1 MHRNSEHYPD
11 PTFGGVYDSI
21 RQMEKAFCTG
31 KKYIPWFYI
40 ASPYRGD
47 VKTNTENAKRYSLF
61 AVMQGKVPFC
71 PLTAKKGGQPQAGFC
86 VAKVMSSIYFTQFL
100 DDNVGVERKIGL
112 NLALHMLRRC
122 REVWVFGDTVSEGM
136 RNEIRIAKKR
146 HIPVRYFTSECV
158 EVNRR

>member
-11 PTFGGVYDSI
+11 PTFGGAYDNI

-31 KKYIPWFYI
+31 KKYIPWVYI

-47 VKTNTENAKRYSLF
+47 VKTNTENAKRYSFF

-71 PLTAKKGGQPQAGFC
+71 PQ
-86 VAKVMSSIYFTQFL
+86 IYFTQFL
-100 DDNVGVERKIGL
+100 DDNVKVERKIGL

>member
-11 PTFGGVYDSI
+11 PTFSDAYFQI
-21 RQMEKAFCTG
+21 RRDEKIIKRGERF
-31 KKYIPWFYI
+31 IPWVYI

-71 PLTAKKGGQPQAGFC
+71 PH
-86 VAKVMSSIYFTQFL
+86 IYFTQFL
-100 DDNVGVERKIGL
+100 DDNVEVERKIGL

-146 HIPVRYFTSECV
+146 RIPVRYFTSECV

>member
-11 PTFGGVYDSI
+11 PTFGGAYDSI

-31 KKYIPWFYI
+31 KKYIPWVYI

-47 VKTNTENAKRYSLF
+47 VKTNTENAKRYSFF

-71 PLTAKKGGQPQAGFC
+71 PH
-86 VAKVMSSIYFTQFL
+86 IYFTQFL
-100 DDNVGVERKIGL
+100 DDNVKVERKIGL

-146 HIPVRYFTSECV
+146 HIPVRYFTSGCV

>member
-11 PTFGGVYDSI
+11 PTFGGAYDSI

-31 KKYIPWFYI
+31 KKYIPWVYI

-47 VKTNTENAKRYSLF
+47 VKTNTENAKRYSFF

-71 PLTAKKGGQPQAGFC
+71 PH
-86 VAKVMSSIYFTQFL
+86 IYFTQFL
-100 DDNVGVERKIGL
+100 DDNVKVERKIGL
-112 NLALHMLRRC
+112 NLALHKLRRC

-136 RNEIRIAKKR
+136 RNEIWIAKKR

>member
-11 PTFGGVYDSI
+11 PTFGGAYDSI

-31 KKYIPWFYI
+31 KKYIPWVYI

-47 VKTNTENAKRYSLF
+47 VKTNTENAKRYSFF

-71 PLTAKKGGQPQAGFC
+71 PH
-86 VAKVMSSIYFTQFL
+86 IYFTQFL
-100 DDNVGVERKIGL
+100 DDNVKVERKIGL

-146 HIPVRYFTSECV
+146 HIPVRYFTSECM

>member
-11 PTFGGVYDSI
+11 PTFGGAYDSI

-31 KKYIPWFYI
+31 KKYIPWVYI

-71 PLTAKKGGQPQAGFC
+71 PH
-86 VAKVMSSIYFTQFL
+86 IYFTQFL
-100 DDNVGVERKIGL
+100 DDDIEVERKIGL
-112 NLALHMLRRC
+112 NLALNMLRRC

-136 RNEIRIAKKR
+136 RNEIWIAKKR

>member
-11 PTFGGVYDSI
+11 PTFGGAYDSI

-31 KKYIPWFYI
+31 KKYIPWVYI

-71 PLTAKKGGQPQAGFC
+71 PH
-86 VAKVMSSIYFTQFL
+86 IYFTQFL
-100 DDNVGVERKIGL
+100 DDNVEVERKIGL
-112 NLALHMLRRC
+112 SLALHMLRRC

-136 RNEIRIAKKR
+136 KNEIRIAKKR

>member
-11 PTFGGVYDSI
+11 PTFGGAYDSI

-31 KKYIPWFYI
+31 KKYIPWVYI

-47 VKTNTENAKRYSLF
+47 VKTNTENAKRYSFF

-71 PLTAKKGGQPQAGFC
+71 PH
-86 VAKVMSSIYFTQFL
+86 IYFTQFL
-100 DDNVGVERKIGL
+100 DDNVKFERKIGL
-112 NLALHMLRRC
+112 NLALHMLRHC

-146 HIPVRYFTSECV
+146 HIPVRYFTSDCV

>member
-11 PTFGGVYDSI
+11 PTFGGAYDSI

-31 KKYIPWFYI
+31 KKYIPWVYI

-47 VKTNTENAKRYSLF
+47 VKTNTENAKRYSFF

-71 PLTAKKGGQPQAGFC
+71 PH
-86 VAKVMSSIYFTQFL
+86 IYFTQFL
-100 DDNVGVERKIGL
+100 DDNVKVERKIGL

>member
-11 PTFGGVYDSI
+11 PTFGGAYDSI

-31 KKYIPWFYI
+31 KKYIPWVYI

-47 VKTNTENAKRYSLF
+47 VKTNTENAKRYSFF

-71 PLTAKKGGQPQAGFC
+71 PH
-86 VAKVMSSIYFTQFL
+86 IYFTQFL
-100 DDNVGVERKIGL
+100 DDNIEVERKIGL
-112 NLALHMLRRC
+112 NLALNMLRRC

-146 HIPVRYFTSECV
+146 RIPVRYFTSECV

>member
-11 PTFGGVYDSI
+11 PTFGGAYDSI

-31 KKYIPWFYI
+31 KKYIPWVYI

-47 VKTNTENAKRYSLF
+47 IKTNTENAKRYSFF

-71 PLTAKKGGQPQAGFC
+71 PH
-86 VAKVMSSIYFTQFL
+86 IYFTQFL
-100 DDNVGVERKIGL
+100 DDNVKVERKIGL

>member
-11 PTFGGVYDSI
+11 PTFGGAYDSI

-31 KKYIPWFYI
+31 KKYIPWVYI

-47 VKTNTENAKRYSLF
+47 VKTNTENAKRYSFF

-71 PLTAKKGGQPQAGFC
+71 PH
-86 VAKVMSSIYFTQFL
+86 IYFTQFL
-100 DDNVGVERKIGL
+100 DDNVKVERKIGL
-112 NLALHMLRRC
+112 NLALHKLRRC

>member
-11 PTFGGVYDSI
+11 PTFGGAYDSI

-31 KKYIPWFYI
+31 KKYIPWVYI

-47 VKTNTENAKRYSLF
+47 VKTNTENAKRYSFF

-71 PLTAKKGGQPQAGFC
+71 PH
-86 VAKVMSSIYFTQFL
+86 IYFTQFL
-100 DDNVGVERKIGL
+100 DDNVKVERKIGL
-112 NLALHMLRRC
+112 NLALHKLRRG

-136 RNEIRIAKKR
+136 RNEIWIAKKR

>member
-1 MHRNSEHYPD
+1 MSIIPIRPLTARILKS
-11 PTFGGVYDSI
+11 GVYDSI

-31 KKYIPWFYI
+31 KKYIPWVYI

-71 PLTAKKGGQPQAGFC
+71 PH
-86 VAKVMSSIYFTQFL
+86 IYFTQFL

-136 RNEIRIAKKR
+136 RNEIR
-146 HIPVRYFTSECV
+146 YFTSECV

>member
-11 PTFGGVYDSI
+11 PTFGGAYDSI

-31 KKYIPWFYI
+31 KKYIPWVYI

-47 VKTNTENAKRYSLF
+47 VKTNTENAKRYSFF

-71 PLTAKKGGQPQAGFC
+71 PH
-86 VAKVMSSIYFTQFL
+86 IYFTQFL
-100 DDNVGVERKIGL
+100 DDNVKVERKIGL

-146 HIPVRYFTSECV
+146 HIPIRYFTSECV

>member
-11 PTFGGVYDSI
+11 PTFGGAYDSI

-31 KKYIPWFYI
+31 KKYIPWVYI

-47 VKTNTENAKRYSLF
+47 VKTNTENAKRYSFF

-71 PLTAKKGGQPQAGFC
+71 PH
-86 VAKVMSSIYFTQFL
+86 IYFTQFL
-100 DDNVGVERKIGL
+100 DDNVKVERKIGL
-112 NLALHMLRRC
+112 NLALNMLRRC

-136 RNEIRIAKKR
+136 RNEIRIAKKWR
-146 HIPVRYFTSECV
+146 IPVRYFTSECV

>member
-11 PTFGGVYDSI
+11 PTFGGAYDSI

-31 KKYIPWFYI
+31 KKYIPWVYI

-47 VKTNTENAKRYSLF
+47 VKTNTENAKRYSFF

-71 PLTAKKGGQPQAGFC
+71 PH
-86 VAKVMSSIYFTQFL
+86 IYFTQFL
-100 DDNVGVERKIGL
+100 DDNVKVERKIGL
-112 NLALHMLRRC
+112 NLALHKLRLC

-136 RNEIRIAKKR
+136 RNEIWIAKKR

>member
-11 PTFGGVYDSI
+11 PTFGGAYDSI

-31 KKYIPWFYI
+31 KKYIPWVYI
-40 ASPYRGD
+40 ASPDRGD
-47 VKTNTENAKRYSLF
+47 VKTNTENAKRYSFF

-71 PLTAKKGGQPQAGFC
+71 PH
-86 VAKVMSSIYFTQFL
+86 IYFTQFL
-100 DDNVGVERKIGL
+100 DDNVKVERKIGL

>member
-31 KKYIPWFYI
+31 TKYIPWVYI

-71 PLTAKKGGQPQAGFC
+71 PH
-86 VAKVMSSIYFTQFL
+86 IYFTQFL

>member
-11 PTFGGVYDSI
+11 PTFGGAYNSI
-21 RQMEKAFCTG
+21 RRMEKAFFTG
-31 KKYIPWFYI
+31 KKYIPWVYI

-61 AVMQGKVPFC
+61 AVLRGKVPFC
-71 PLTAKKGGQPQAGFC
+71 PH
-86 VAKVMSSIYFTQFL
+86 IYFTQFL
-100 DDNVGVERKIGL
+100 DDNVEVERKIGL
-112 NLALHMLRRC
+112 NLALNMLRRC

-136 RNEIRIAKKR
+136 KNEIRIAKKR

>member
-11 PTFGGVYDSI
+11 PTFGGAYDSI

-31 KKYIPWFYI
+31 KKYIPWVYI

-71 PLTAKKGGQPQAGFC
+71 PH
-86 VAKVMSSIYFTQFL
+86 IYFTQFL
-100 DDNVGVERKIGL
+100 NDNVEVERKIGL

>member
-11 PTFGGVYDSI
+11 PTFDGAYSQI
-21 RQMEKAFCTG
+21 RKDEKIIKCGEKF
-31 KKYIPWFYI
+31 IPWVYI
-40 ASPYRGD
+40 ASPYCGD

-71 PLTAKKGGQPQAGFC
+71 PH
-86 VAKVMSSIYFTQFL
+86 IYFTQFL

-146 HIPVRYFTSECV
+146 CIPVRYFTSECV

>member
-11 PTFGGVYDSI
+11 PTFGGAYDSI

-31 KKYIPWFYI
+31 KKYIPWVYI

-47 VKTNTENAKRYSLF
+47 VKTNTENAKRYSFF

-71 PLTAKKGGQPQAGFC
+71 PH
-86 VAKVMSSIYFTQFL
+86 IDFTQFL
-100 DDNVGVERKIGL
+100 DDNVKVERKIGL

>member
-11 PTFGGVYDSI
+11 PTFSGAYANI
-21 RQMEKAFCTG
+21 RRMEKAFCEG
-31 KKYIPWFYI
+31 KKYIPWVYI

-71 PLTAKKGGQPQAGFC
+71 PH
-86 VAKVMSSIYFTQFL
+86 IYFTQFL
-100 DDNVGVERKIGL
+100 DDDIEVERKIGL
-112 NLALHMLRRC
+112 NLALNMLRRC
-122 REVWVFGDTVSEGM
+122 REIWVFGDTVSEGM

>member
-11 PTFGGVYDSI
+11 PTFGGAYDSI

-31 KKYIPWFYI
+31 KKYIPWVYI

-71 PLTAKKGGQPQAGFC
+71 PH
-86 VAKVMSSIYFTQFL
+86 IYFTQFL
-100 DDNVGVERKIGL
+100 DDNVEVERKIGL
-112 NLALHMLRRC
+112 NLALHILRRC

-146 HIPVRYFTSECV
+146 RIPVRYFTSECV

>member
-11 PTFGGVYDSI
+11 PTFGGAYDSI

-31 KKYIPWFYI
+31 KKYIPWVYI

-47 VKTNTENAKRYSLF
+47 VKTNTENAKRYSFF

-71 PLTAKKGGQPQAGFC
+71 PH
-86 VAKVMSSIYFTQFL
+86 IYFTQFL
-100 DDNVGVERKIGL
+100 DDNVKVERKIGL
-112 NLALHMLRRC
+112 NLALHMLRHC

>member
-11 PTFGGVYDSI
+11 PTFGGAYDSI

-31 KKYIPWFYI
+31 KKYIPWAYI

-71 PLTAKKGGQPQAGFC
+71 PH
-86 VAKVMSSIYFTQFL
+86 IYFTQFL
-100 DDNVGVERKIGL
+100 NDNVEVERKIGL

>member
-1 MHRNSEHYPD
+1 
-11 PTFGGVYDSI
+11 
-21 RQMEKAFCTG
+21 MEKAFCTG
-31 KKYIPWFYI
+31 KKYIPWVYI

-47 VKTNTENAKRYSLF
+47 VKTNTENAKRYSFF

-71 PLTAKKGGQPQAGFC
+71 PH
-86 VAKVMSSIYFTQFL
+86 IYFTQFL
-100 DDNVGVERKIGL
+100 DDNVKVERKIGL

>member
-11 PTFGGVYDSI
+11 PTFGGAYDSI

-31 KKYIPWFYI
+31 KKYSPWVYI

-47 VKTNTENAKRYSLF
+47 VKTNTENAKRYSFF

-71 PLTAKKGGQPQAGFC
+71 PH
-86 VAKVMSSIYFTQFL
+86 IYFTQFL
-100 DDNVGVERKIGL
+100 DDNVKVERKIGL
-112 NLALHMLRRC
+112 NLALHKLRRC

-136 RNEIRIAKKR
+136 RNEIWIAKKR

>member
-11 PTFGGVYDSI
+11 PTFGGAYDSI

-31 KKYIPWFYI
+31 KKYIPWVYI

-71 PLTAKKGGQPQAGFC
+71 PH
-86 VAKVMSSIYFTQFL
+86 IYFTQFL
-100 DDNVGVERKIGL
+100 DDNVEVERKIGL

>member
-11 PTFGGVYDSI
+11 PTFGGAYDSI

-31 KKYIPWFYI
+31 KKYIPWVYI

-71 PLTAKKGGQPQAGFC
+71 PH
-86 VAKVMSSIYFTQFL
+86 IYFTQFL
-100 DDNVGVERKIGL
+100 DDNVKVERKIGL

>member
-11 PTFGGVYDSI
+11 PTFGGAYDSI

-31 KKYIPWFYI
+31 KKYIPWVYI

-47 VKTNTENAKRYSLF
+47 VKTNTENAKRYSFF

-71 PLTAKKGGQPQAGFC
+71 PH
-86 VAKVMSSIYFTQFL
+86 IYFTQFL
-100 DDNVGVERKIGL
+100 DDNVKVERKIGL

-158 EVNRR
+158 EVSRR

>member
-11 PTFGGVYDSI
+11 PTFDGAYSQI
-21 RQMEKAFCTG
+21 RKDEKIIKRGEKF
-31 KKYIPWFYI
+31 IPWVYI

-71 PLTAKKGGQPQAGFC
+71 PH
-86 VAKVMSSIYFTQFL
+86 IYFTQFL
-100 DDNVGVERKIGL
+100 NDNVGVERKIGL

>member
-11 PTFGGVYDSI
+11 PTFGGAYDSI

-31 KKYIPWFYI
+31 KKYIPWVYI

-47 VKTNTENAKRYSLF
+47 VKTNTENAKRYSFF

-71 PLTAKKGGQPQAGFC
+71 PH
-86 VAKVMSSIYFTQFL
+86 IYFTQFL
-100 DDNVGVERKIGL
+100 DDNVKFERKIGL
-112 NLALHMLRRC
+112 NLALHMLRHC

>member
-11 PTFGGVYDSI
+11 PTFGGAYDSI

-31 KKYIPWFYI
+31 KKYIPWVYI

-47 VKTNTENAKRYSLF
+47 VKTNTENAKRYSFF

-71 PLTAKKGGQPQAGFC
+71 PH
-86 VAKVMSSIYFTQFL
+86 IYFTQFL
-100 DDNVGVERKIGL
+100 DDNIEVERKIGL
-112 NLALHMLRRC
+112 NLALNMLRRC

>member
-11 PTFGGVYDSI
+11 PTFGGAYDSI

-31 KKYIPWFYI
+31 KKYIPWVYI

-47 VKTNTENAKRYSLF
+47 VKTNTENAKRYSFF

-71 PLTAKKGGQPQAGFC
+71 PH
-86 VAKVMSSIYFTQFL
+86 IYFTQFL
-100 DDNVGVERKIGL
+100 DDNVKVERKIGL

-136 RNEIRIAKKR
+136 RHEIRIAKKR

>member
-11 PTFGGVYDSI
+11 PTFGGAYDSI

-31 KKYIPWFYI
+31 KKYIPWVYI

-71 PLTAKKGGQPQAGFC
+71 PH
-86 VAKVMSSIYFTQFL
+86 IYFTQFL
-100 DDNVGVERKIGL
+100 DDDIEVERKIGL
-112 NLALHMLRRC
+112 NLALNMLRRC